1 MSGAEFVAVAA
12 VASSIIAIIDGMAKV
27 VEAALDAEGLPKA
40 FRRASQK
47 LEIISD
53 ILDATRTTLE
63 SHNSSQIDSAAKKT
77 IDRCEEDWNKL
88 KELFNKVVP
97 EDKSSR
103 MERYTKAART
113 LGKGGKVETLMKN
126 LLENVQL
133 LATFKIMT
141 ENGREEAI
149 ASEADKKKLD
159 RHIADVTGWEP
170 SLPDSVFE
178 EGGYNMNVSGS
189 GNFVVQGESSRQNNL
204 QDRSQYFEV
213 RGDYHAGTKP
223 LTPEEINQLCLSSL
237 KCPDTPAIKNRLK
250 MTKDKLVIGSMDWI
264 LTDPQFLRWKA
275 GDELSLLWI
284 KGGAGKGKTMTA
296 IGLIEEL
303 SRSNGSIVAYS
314 FCQDSNYE
322 LNTVEAIIKGL
333 IRCFVNQRNEAM
345 MILRRLWDSQND
357 CFIDGVPTWQT
368 LWDIFLEMLLQTKSP
383 RVYLVIDALDEC
395 QEGDMAEFLQLLVR
409 TGLDNPSKIKWLLTS
424 RPFHIANQEL
434 LAGSDQE
441 LVSLELN
448 FEHVSAG
455 VAIYIIE
462 KVAELDRRHHYGQT
476 LRQEIEKQLTAR
488 AKGIYMW
495 VSLVCKRLEGV
506 SPDEALATIE
516 DSPPGLFPFYNRA
529 LKQLGSG
536 RDSMITRSCIRLLRV
551 AALTFSVLSVD
562 EVESVSGLDLS
573 GERITITML
582 LDMCTSFL
590 SLRDQENKLIGFVH
604 QSARDYLNTEE
615 ARLILEGNGAYGHR
629 EIVLTSLSYLSRN
642 LKINVVDLAKFK
654 ELRPLLQPGKLEDRL
669 AGVKTSQY
677 AARTWVHHLAELDE
691 TTLAQVTF
699 SRSDGEFSSF
709 CHNKLLQWLE
719 CMCIVA
725 RVTYVSGI
733 LDTLAERYPI
743 SRFESRV
750 PLFVRFIHDTRSF
763 ISKYGP
769 FIQDYPLQVY
779 AYAMAFTP
787 ETSLLRGRNLDKAPT
802 WLGTLPQL
810 QRNHEYVS
818 LQPRS
823 QRFRKQKLD
832 HTWRKNRETLG
843 ADHQPKFEVGQ
854 PRDVHKV
861 VRFSPDGKQIASRA
875 LSNKTVVQLWD
886 SLTGGP
892 HKSLVGHLYPVKT
905 IAYSSD
911 GKLIASGSENIKVW
925 DTVSGELQITL
936 CDSSNTDLYI
946 RAVAFSPD
954 GDKIASAS
962 DYGNLQIWDTKAGT
976 SETTIKAH
984 SRISTVSFSPNGKYI
999 VSGSYDGHVKVW
1011 NSTTGEFQRQFD
1023 TVYPVT
1029 TVAFSP
1035 SGKHIAAGDCYGE
1048 FHVWD
1053 TPAFSGI
1060 GKMFNVHLS
1069 GVVGFVDSFTVKEV
1083 RSLYG
1088 YLINYVIFSHDGEY
1102 LITNVGHIRVKRIPA
1117 RGKPPLSPYA
1127 PIYRSFQHF
1136 GVRGDWLCYGTEEVL
1151 RIPFLYSRDM
1161 PKSKGPYR
1169 EPVTSCDIRGDQIVM
1184 KLLNGSILRVT
1195 IDQKKLAI
1203 PLEELLN
1210 KNADWPEKPDELA
1223 AWPWVSS
1230 IVSGLDNI
1238 LTHPGL

>member
-77 IDRCEEDWNKL
+77 IDRCQEDWNKL
-88 KELFNKVVP
+88 KELFNKVIP

-149 ASEADKKKLD
+149 ASEADKRKID
-159 RHIADVTGWEP
+159 RHIADVDGWEP

-189 GNFVVQGESSRQNNL
+189 GNFVAQGEGSRQNNL

-213 RGDYHAGTKP
+213 KGDYHAGTKT
-223 LTPEEINQLCLSSL
+223 LTQEGIDQLCLSSL
-237 KCPDTPAIKNRLK
+237 KCPDTTAIKNRLK

-264 LTDPQFLRWKA
+264 LTDPQFIRWKT

-303 SRSNGSIVAYS
+303 SRSSGPVVTYS

-333 IRCFVNQRNEAM
+333 IRCFVNQRSEAM
-345 MILRRLWDSQND
+345 RILRCLWDSQND
-357 CFIDGVPTWQT
+357 CFVDGTPTWQT
-368 LWDIFLEMLLQTKSP
+368 LWDIFLEILLQTKSP

-409 TGLDNPSKIKWLLTS
+409 TGLNNPSKVKWLLTS

-476 LRQEIEKQLTAR
+476 LRQEIEKQLTVR

-506 SPDEALATIE
+506 SPDEVLAAIE

-529 LKQLGSG
+529 LKQLGAG
-536 RDSMITRSCIRLLRV
+536 HDSEITKSCIRLLRV
-551 AALTFSVLSVD
+551 AALTYSVLSVD

-582 LDMCTSFL
+582 LDMCASFL

-642 LKINVVDLAKFK
+642 LKINIVDLAKF
-654 ELRPLLQPGKLEDRL
+654 EEPRPLLQPGKLDDRL
-669 AGVKTSQY
+669 ARVKTSQY

-691 TTLAQVTF
+691 MTLAQETF
-699 SRSDGEFSSF
+699 SRSDGEFSIF
-709 CHNKLLQWLE
+709 CHDKLLQWLE

-733 LDTLAERYPI
+733 LGVLAERYP
-743 SRFESRV
+743 
-750 PLFVRFIHDTRSF
+750 
-763 ISKYGP
+763 
-769 FIQDYPLQVY
+769 DYPLQVY

-787 ETSLLRGRNLDKAPT
+787 ETSLLRGQNLDKAPT
-802 WLGTLPQL
+802 WLGTVPQL
-810 QRNHEYVS
+810 QPNHEHIP
-818 LQPRS
+818 LQPRG
-823 QRFRKQKLD
+823 QRFRKQKPD
-832 HTWRKNRETLG
+832 HTWRNNCDRRD
-843 ADHQPKFEVGQ
+843 ADRQPKFEMGQ
-854 PRDVHKV
+854 LCDVHKV
-861 VRFSPDGKQIASRA
+861 IRFSPDGKQIASRA
-875 LSNKTVVQLWD
+875 LSNKNVVQLWD
-886 SLTGGP
+886 SLTGGL

-925 DTVSGELQITL
+925 DTISGELQITL
-936 CDSSNTDLYI
+936 CDSSNTDLYV
-946 RAVAFSPD
+946 RAVAFSLD

-962 DYGNLQIWDTKAGT
+962 DYGNIQIWDTKTGT

-984 SRISTVSFSPNGKYI
+984 SRIATVSFSPNGKYI
-999 VSGSYDGHVKVW
+999 VSGSYDGYVKVW
-1011 NSTTGEFQRQFD
+1011 DSTTGEFQKQFYP
-1023 TVYPVT
+1023 VHPVT

-1035 SGKHIAAGDCYGE
+1035 SGKHIAAGDCSGV
-1048 FHVWD
+1048 FHIWD
-1053 TPAFSGI
+1053 TPVFSGI
-1060 GKMFNVHLS
+1060 GKIFNVHLS
-1069 GVVGFVDSFTVKEV
+1069 GVVDFIDSFAVKEV
-1083 RSLYG
+1083 TSLFG
-1088 YLINYVIFSHDGEY
+1088 YPVDYVRFSHDGEY
-1102 LITNVGHIRVKRIPA
+1102 LITNIGHLRVKRIPA
-1117 RGKPPLSPYA
+1117 RGKPPLSPVA
-1127 PIYRSFQHF
+1127 PTYRSFQHF
-1136 GVRGDWLCYGTEEVL
+1136 GVRGNWLFYGTERIL

-1161 PKSKGPYR
+1161 PKSKWAPR
-1169 EPVTSCDIRGDQIVM
+1169 EPVVSCDIRGDQMVM

-1195 IDQKKLAI
+1195 IDQEKLTI

-1210 KNADWPEKPDELA
+1210 KNTDWPEESNGSA

-1230 IVSGLDNI
+1230 IVSGLDNL

>member
-77 IDRCEEDWNKL
+77 IDRCQEDWNKL
-88 KELFNKVVP
+88 KELFNKVIP

-149 ASEADKKKLD
+149 ASEADKRKID
-159 RHIADVTGWEP
+159 RHIADVDGWEP

-189 GNFVVQGESSRQNNL
+189 GNFVVQGEGSRQNNL

-213 RGDYHAGTKP
+213 KGDYHAG
-223 LTPEEINQLCLSSL
+223 NSL
-237 KCPDTPAIKNRLK
+237 KCPDTTAIKNRLK

-264 LTDPQFLRWKA
+264 LTDPQFIRWKT

-303 SRSNGSIVAYS
+303 SRSSGPVVTYS

-345 MILRRLWDSQND
+345 RILRRLWDSQND
-357 CFIDGVPTWQT
+357 CFVDGTPTWQT

-409 TGLDNPSKIKWLLTS
+409 TGLNNPSKVKWLLTS

-455 VAIYIIE
+455 VAIYITE
-462 KVAELDRRHHYGQT
+462 KVTELDRRHHYGQT

-506 SPDEALATIE
+506 SPDEVLATIE

-529 LKQLGSG
+529 LKQLGAG
-536 RDSMITRSCIRLLRV
+536 HDSEITKSCIRLLRV
-551 AALTFSVLSVD
+551 AALTYSVLSVD

-582 LDMCTSFL
+582 LDMCASFL

-642 LKINVVDLAKFK
+642 LKINIVDLVKF
-654 ELRPLLQPGKLEDRL
+654 EEPRPLLQPGKLDDRL
-669 AGVKTSQY
+669 ARVKTSQY

-691 TTLAQVTF
+691 MTLTQETF
-699 SRSDGEFSSF
+699 SRSDGEFSIF
-709 CHNKLLQWLE
+709 CHDKLLQWLE

-733 LDTLAERYPI
+733 LGVLAERYPI

-750 PLFVRFIHDTRSF
+750 PLFVRFIHDTYSF
-763 ISKYGP
+763 ISEYGP

-787 ETSLLRGRNLDKAPT
+787 ETSLLRGQNLDKAPT
-802 WLGTLPQL
+802 WLGTVPQL
-810 QRNHEYVS
+810 QPNHEHIP
-818 LQPRS
+818 LQPRG
-823 QRFRKQKLD
+823 QRFRKQKPD
-832 HTWRKNRETLG
+832 HTWRNNCDRRD
-843 ADHQPKFEVGQ
+843 ADRQPKFEMGQ
-854 PRDVHKV
+854 LCDVHKV
-861 VRFSPDGKQIASRA
+861 IRFSPDGKQIASRA
-875 LSNKTVVQLWD
+875 LSNKNVVQLWD
-886 SLTGGP
+886 SLTGGL

-925 DTVSGELQITL
+925 DTISGELQITL
-936 CDSSNTDLYI
+936 CDSSNTDLYV
-946 RAVAFSPD
+946 RAVAFSLD

-962 DYGNLQIWDTKAGT
+962 DYGNIQIWDTKTGT

-984 SRISTVSFSPNGKYI
+984 SRIATVSFSPNGKYI
-999 VSGSYDGHVKVW
+999 VSGSYDGYVKVW
-1011 NSTTGEFQRQFD
+1011 DSTTGEFQKQFYP
-1023 TVYPVT
+1023 VHPVT

-1035 SGKHIAAGDCYGE
+1035 SGKHIAAGDCSGV
-1048 FHVWD
+1048 FHIWD
-1053 TPAFSGI
+1053 TPVFSGI
-1060 GKMFNVHLS
+1060 GKIFNVHLS
-1069 GVVGFVDSFTVKEV
+1069 GVVDFIDSFAVKEV
-1083 RSLYG
+1083 TSLFG
-1088 YLINYVIFSHDGEY
+1088 YPVNYVRFSHDGEY
-1102 LITNVGHIRVKRIPA
+1102 LITNIGHLRVKRIPA
-1117 RGKPPLSPYA
+1117 RGKPPLSPVA
-1127 PIYRSFQHF
+1127 PTYRSFQHF
-1136 GVRGDWLCYGTEEVL
+1136 GVRGNWLFYGTERIL

-1161 PKSKGPYR
+1161 PKSKWAPR
-1169 EPVTSCDIRGDQIVM
+1169 EPVVSCDIRGDQMVM

-1195 IDQKKLAI
+1195 IDQEKLTI

-1210 KNADWPEKPDELA
+1210 KNTDWPEESNGSA

-1230 IVSGLDNI
+1230 IVSGLDNL

>member
-77 IDRCEEDWNKL
+77 IDRCQEDWNKL
-88 KELFNKVVP
+88 KELFNKVIP

-149 ASEADKKKLD
+149 ASEADKRKID
-159 RHIADVTGWEP
+159 RHIADVDGWEP

-189 GNFVVQGESSRQNNL
+189 GNFVVQGEGSRQNNL

-213 RGDYHAGTKP
+213 KGDYHA
-223 LTPEEINQLCLSSL
+223 
-237 KCPDTPAIKNRLK
+237 
-250 MTKDKLVIGSMDWI
+250 GSMDWI
-264 LTDPQFLRWKA
+264 LTDPQFIRWKT

-303 SRSNGSIVAYS
+303 SRSSGPVVTYS

-345 MILRRLWDSQND
+345 RILRRLWDSQND
-357 CFIDGVPTWQT
+357 CFVDGTPTWQT

-409 TGLDNPSKIKWLLTS
+409 TGLNNPSKVKWLLTS

-455 VAIYIIE
+455 VAIYITE
-462 KVAELDRRHHYGQT
+462 KVTELDRRHHYGQT

-506 SPDEALATIE
+506 SPDEVLATIE

-529 LKQLGSG
+529 LKQLGAG
-536 RDSMITRSCIRLLRV
+536 HDSEITKSCIRLLRV
-551 AALTFSVLSVD
+551 AALTYSVLSVD

-582 LDMCTSFL
+582 LDMCASFL

-642 LKINVVDLAKFK
+642 LKINIVDLVKF
-654 ELRPLLQPGKLEDRL
+654 EEPRPLLQPGKLDDRL
-669 AGVKTSQY
+669 ARVKTSQY

-691 TTLAQVTF
+691 MTLTQETF
-699 SRSDGEFSSF
+699 SRSDGEFSIF
-709 CHNKLLQWLE
+709 CHDKLLQCPGGKIPE
-719 CMCIVA
+719 
-725 RVTYVSGI
+725 
-733 LDTLAERYPI
+733 
-743 SRFESRV
+743 
-750 PLFVRFIHDTRSF
+750 
-763 ISKYGP
+763 YGP

-787 ETSLLRGRNLDKAPT
+787 ETSLLRGQNLDKAPT
-802 WLGTLPQL
+802 WLGTVPQL
-810 QRNHEYVS
+810 QPNHEHIP
-818 LQPRS
+818 LQPRG
-823 QRFRKQKLD
+823 QRFRKQKPD
-832 HTWRKNRETLG
+832 HTWRNNCDRRD
-843 ADHQPKFEVGQ
+843 ADRQPKFEMGQ
-854 PRDVHKV
+854 LCDVHKV
-861 VRFSPDGKQIASRA
+861 IRFSPDGKQIASRA
-875 LSNKTVVQLWD
+875 LSNKNVVQLWD
-886 SLTGGP
+886 SLTGGL

-925 DTVSGELQITL
+925 DTISGELQITL
-936 CDSSNTDLYI
+936 CDSSNTDLYV
-946 RAVAFSPD
+946 RAVAFSLD

-962 DYGNLQIWDTKAGT
+962 DYGNIQIWDTKTGT

-984 SRISTVSFSPNGKYI
+984 SRIATVSFSPNGKYI
-999 VSGSYDGHVKVW
+999 VSGSYDGYVKVW
-1011 NSTTGEFQRQFD
+1011 DSTTGEFQKQFYP
-1023 TVYPVT
+1023 VHPVT

-1035 SGKHIAAGDCYGE
+1035 SGKHIAAGDCSGV
-1048 FHVWD
+1048 FHIWD
-1053 TPAFSGI
+1053 TPVFSGI
-1060 GKMFNVHLS
+1060 GKIFNVHLS
-1069 GVVGFVDSFTVKEV
+1069 GVVDFIDSFAVKEV
-1083 RSLYG
+1083 TSLFG
-1088 YLINYVIFSHDGEY
+1088 YPVNYVRFSHDGEY
-1102 LITNVGHIRVKRIPA
+1102 LITNIGHLRVKRIPA
-1117 RGKPPLSPYA
+1117 RGKPPLSPVA
-1127 PIYRSFQHF
+1127 PTYRSFQHF
-1136 GVRGDWLCYGTEEVL
+1136 GVRGNWLFYGTERIL

-1161 PKSKGPYR
+1161 PKSKWAPR
-1169 EPVTSCDIRGDQIVM
+1169 EPVVSCDIRGDQMVM

-1195 IDQKKLAI
+1195 IDQEKLTI

-1210 KNADWPEKPDELA
+1210 KNTDWPEESNGSA

-1230 IVSGLDNI
+1230 IVSGLDNL